1 MILSDEQVGG
11 AVVVEVSGDDG
22 ARILELNFVEANVGA
37 DVFEPIR
44 PQVAEQAHFAFAVF
58 RLAYRDEINP
68 AIVVVVEGG
77 DSESADPVCFGR
89 SEEHTSELQSHS
101 DLVCRLL

>member
-1 MILSDEQVGG
+1 MVLGDEQVGG
-11 AVVVEVSGDDG
+11 AVVIEVSGDNR

-77 DSESADPVCFGR
+77 DAEGADPVGLGQFHLH
-89 SEEHTSELQSHS
+89 EWN
-101 DLVCRLL
+101 V